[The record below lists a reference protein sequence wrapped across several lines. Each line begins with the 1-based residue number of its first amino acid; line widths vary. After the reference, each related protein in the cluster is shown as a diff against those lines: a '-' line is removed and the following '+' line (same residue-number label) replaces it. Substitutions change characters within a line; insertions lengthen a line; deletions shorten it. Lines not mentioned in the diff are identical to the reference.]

1 MTTKADRVKAALDQC
16 YAWYEKLDC
25 KIRTLSER
33 IDALWH
39 EVDYYVEE
47 LEQAEREGNE
57 EAAGICLDRVIYF
70 VLRIQQEADAVR
82 A

>member
-16 YAWYEKLDC
+16 YTWYEKLDC
-25 KIRTLSER
+25 NIRTLSER

-47 LEQAEREGNE
+47 WSRRSARAMKRRQAS
-57 EAAGICLDRVIYF
+57 AWIA
-70 VLRIQQEADAVR
+70 
-82 A
+82 